1 MSHAATDVAVHHPA
15 AGWHPDSWRDF
26 PAAQQPDWPDSGA
39 VDAVLRELAGLPPL
53 VVPGEVRRLQAA
65 LAEVARGEAFLLQA
79 GDCAELF
86 SSCTER
92 EVRGKFQVIQQLAVL
107 LSYGAGLPVVTLGRI
122 AGQFGKPRSK
132 PVEVVDGVE
141 LPVYRGDIVN
151 GPEPTPEARRPDASR
166 LRTAYYRAATTLNLL
181 RAMATV
187 GPPALSD
194 IHALNQRFVRHSPA
208 RRQFERV
215 IDEITVALRFMAARR
230 AGPGA
235 HGGEQG
241 LYTSH
246 EALLPGYERALVQRD
261 PDTGAWYC
269 GSAHLVWVGDR
280 TRQVDGAHVELL
292 SGIANPIG
300 VKLGPSTTP
309 DELRRLCDRLD
320 PWRVP
325 GRLVLIT
332 RMGAERVTEHLPPL
346 LDAVAETGH
355 LPVWACDPMHGNTLL
370 SESGYKT
377 RRFDDITAEVS
388 GFLEVHEECGTHPG
402 GLHLELTG
410 DEHVTECVGGAEQVL
425 DAELARAYETA
436 CDPRLNA
443 DQAVELAFRVI
454 ADVRRRHH
462 PWTWVDTPLDIPRP
476 RLRPAA

>member
-1 MSHAATDVAVHHPA
+1 MSHAAIDVAVHHPA

-26 PAAQQPDWPDSGA
+26 PAAQQPDWSDPGA

-53 VVPGEVRRLQAA
+53 VVPGEVRRLQSA

-92 EVRGKFQVIQQLAVL
+92 EVRGTFQVIQQLAVL
-107 LSYGAGLPVVTLGRI
+107 LSYGAGLPVVTLGRT
-122 AGQFGKPRSK
+122 AGQFGTTS
-132 PVEVVDGVE
+132 
-141 LPVYRGDIVN
+141 
-151 GPEPTPEARRPDASR
+151 TPDASR
-166 LRTAYYRAATTLNLL
+166 LRTAYYHAATTLNLL
-181 RAMATV
+181 RAMATA
-187 GPPALSD
+187 GPPELSD
-194 IHALNQRFVRHSPA
+194 IHALNQRFVRLSPA

-215 IDEITVALRFMAARR
+215 IDEITMALRFMAARR
-230 AGPGA
+230 VEPDAA
-235 HGGEQG
+235 YGGEQG
-241 LYTSH
+241 CYTSH
-246 EALLPGYERALVQRD
+246 EALLPGYERALVQCD

-269 GSAHLVWVGDR
+269 GSAHLVWVDDR

-300 VKLGPSTTP
+300 VKLGPSVTP

-346 LDAVAETGH
+346 LDGVAAAGH
-355 LPVWACDPMHGNTLL
+355 LPVWACDPMHGNPLL
-370 SESGYKT
+370 SEGGYKT

-402 GLHLELTG
+402 GLHLELTS
-410 DEHVTECVGGAEQVL
+410 DEHATERVGGADQVL
-425 DAELARAYETA
+425 DAQLARAYETA
-436 CDPRLNA
+436 SDLRLNA

-454 ADVRRRHH
+454 AEVRRRHH

>member
-26 PAAQQPDWPDSGA
+26 PAAQQPDWPDPSA

-79 GDCAELF
+79 GDRAELF

-92 EVRGKFQVIQQLAVL
+92 EVRGKFQVIQQLSVL
-107 LSYGAGLPVVTLGRI
+107 LSYGAGLPVVTLGRT
-122 AGQFGKPRSK
+122 AGQFGTTS
-132 PVEVVDGVE
+132 
-141 LPVYRGDIVN
+141 
-151 GPEPTPEARRPDASR
+151 TPDVSR
-166 LRTAYYRAATTLNLL
+166 LRTAYYHAATTLNLL

-187 GPPALSD
+187 GPPTLSD
-194 IHALNQRFVRHSPA
+194 IHALNQRFVRLSPA

-215 IDEITVALRFMAARR
+215 IDEITMALRFMAARR
-230 AGPGA
+230 AEPDAA

-241 LYTSH
+241 CYTSH
-246 EALLPGYERALVQRD
+246 ETLLPGYERALVQRD

-300 VKLGPSTTP
+300 VKLGPSATP

-325 GRLVLIT
+325 GRLVLVT
-332 RMGAERVTEHLPPL
+332 RMGAERVAEHLPPL
-346 LDAVAETGH
+346 LDAVAAAGH
-355 LPVWACDPMHGNTLL
+355 QPVWACDPMHGNPLL
-370 SESGYKT
+370 PESGYTT
-377 RRFDDITAEVS
+377 RRFDDIAAEVS

-402 GLHLELTG
+402 GLSLELTG
-410 DEHVTECVGGAEQVL
+410 DEHVTECVGGVDQVL
-425 DAELARAYETA
+425 DAELVRANGTA
-436 CDPRLNA
+436 SDPRLNA